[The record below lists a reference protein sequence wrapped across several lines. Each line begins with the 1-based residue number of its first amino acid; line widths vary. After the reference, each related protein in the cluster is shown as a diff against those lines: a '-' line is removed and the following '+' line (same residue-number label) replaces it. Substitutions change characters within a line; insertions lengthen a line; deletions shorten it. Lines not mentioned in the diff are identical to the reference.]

1 MDTFYTNERNV
12 QILIS
17 LMKAH
22 GVKKIIASPG
32 STNVC
37 FVGSV
42 QHDPYFEI
50 YSSVDERSAAYLA
63 CGLAAESGEPVALSC
78 TGATASRNY
87 VPGLTEAFYR
97 KLPVLAITSTQH
109 TGRIGQMAPQVID
122 RSVQM
127 KDLVKLSIQAPT
139 IHDADDEWA
148 CEVAM
153 NKALLELRRR
163 GGGPVHI
170 NLTTTYSRD
179 FSVKE
184 LPPVRVINRICHRDA
199 LPELKLG
206 RVGIFV
212 GAHVKWDDELLKLVD
227 EFCEAYNG
235 VVFCDQTS
243 NYRGK
248 FRVLPAIVCMQAR
261 YVSPARKF
269 DVLIHIGEISGAY
282 IGFGANRVWRVSPDG
297 EVCDAFHKLRY
308 VFEMEEKDFFHK
320 YISVAKDKHSSG
332 DASFIKE
339 WHGECARITAKVP
352 ELPFSNIWIARQ
364 TASKL
369 PDGCTLHLGI
379 LNSLRAWNFFETPDS
394 VTGYS
399 NTGGFGID
407 GGVSSLIGAS
417 LANREKLYFGI
428 IGDLAFFYDMNVIG
442 NRHVGNNVRIMLVN
456 NGRGTEFRH
465 YNRTEQILFGDEAD
479 NYMAAAGHFGNQS
492 RQLIKHY
499 AEDLEFEYMS
509 ASNKDE
515 YIAHVERFVTPELT
529 DRPMLFEVFTDSE
542 EESKALEIVNHLE
555 TSPEGMAKDAAIKIL
570 GPRGVQTL
578 KKILRK

>member
-1 MDTFYTNERNV
+1 MNTFYTNERNT
-12 QILIS
+12 QILIA

-22 GVKKIIASPG
+22 GVRKIIASPG
-32 STNVC
+32 ATNISLMA
-37 FVGSV
+37 SV
-42 QHDPYFEI
+42 QHDPFFEI

-109 TGRIGQMAPQVID
+109 TGRIGQMVPQVID

-127 KDLVKLSIQAPT
+127 NDLVKLSVQLPT
-139 IHDADDEWA
+139 VHDADDEWA
-148 CEVAM
+148 CEVAV

-184 LPPVRVINRICHRDA
+184 LPAVRIINRICHNDV
-199 LPELKLG
+199 LPELKRG

-212 GAHVKWDDELLKLVD
+212 GAHVKWDEELLKLVD
-227 EFCEAYNG
+227 DFCKTYDG

-248 FRVLPAIVCMQAR
+248 YRVLPAIVCMQSR
-261 YVSPARKF
+261 YDSPCRKL

-282 IGFGANRVWRVSPDG
+282 MGFWANQVWRVSPDG
-297 EVCDAFHKLRY
+297 NICDAFHKLRY
-308 VFEMEEKDFFHK
+308 VFEMEEKEFFRR
-320 YISVAKDKHSSG
+320 YTAETESQNAYLDST
-332 DASFIKE
+332 FIKE
-339 WHGECARITAKVP
+339 WHNECSKLSNKVP
-352 ELPFSNIWIARQ
+352 ELPFSNIWIAQQ

-369 PDGCTLHLGI
+369 PEGCALHLGI
-379 LNSLRAWNFFETPDS
+379 LNSLRSWNFFETPDT

-417 LANREKLYFGI
+417 LANRTKLYFGI

-442 NRHVGNNVRIMLVN
+442 NHHVGNNVRIMLVN
-456 NGRGTEFRH
+456 NGRGTEFRN
-465 YNRTEQILFGDEAD
+465 YNHPAARFGDDAD
-479 NYMAAAGHFGNQS
+479 PYMAAAGHFGNKS
-492 RQLIKHY
+492 HQLVKHY
-499 AEDLEFEYMS
+499 AEDLGYEYMS
-509 ASNKDE
+509 ASSKEE
-515 YIAHVERFVTPELT
+515 YLTHVGRFLTPELT
-529 DRPMLFEVFTDSE
+529 DKPMLFEIFTDSAD
-542 EESKALEIVNHLE
+542 ESKALELMNHLE
-555 TSPEGMAKDAAIKIL
+555 MSPEGAAKDMAKKIL
-570 GPRGVQTL
+570 GPSGVQTL
-578 KKILRK
+578 KKILKK

>member
-1 MDTFYTNERNV
+1 MNTFYTNERNT
-12 QILIS
+12 QILIA

-22 GVKKIIASPG
+22 GIKKIIVSPG
-32 STNVC
+32 ATNVC

-42 QHDPYFEI
+42 QHDPFFEI

-63 CGLAAESGEPVALSC
+63 CGLAAESGEAVALSC

-122 RSVQM
+122 RSAQM
-127 KDLVKLSIQAPT
+127 NDLVKLSVQLPT
-139 IHDADDEWA
+139 VHDTDDEWA
-148 CEVAM
+148 CEVAV
-153 NKALLELRRR
+153 NKALLELRHR

-184 LPPVRVINRICHRDA
+184 LPAVRIINRICHNDV
-199 LPELKLG
+199 LPELKRG

-212 GAHVKWDDELLKLVD
+212 GAHVKWDEELLKLVD
-227 EFCEAYNG
+227 DFCETYDG
-235 VVFCDQTS
+235 VVLCDQTS

-248 FRVLPAIVCMQAR
+248 YRVLPAIVCMQSR
-261 YVSPARKF
+261 YDSPCRKL

-282 IGFGANRVWRVSPDG
+282 MGFWANQVWRVSPDG
-297 EVCDAFHKLRY
+297 NICDAFHKLRY
-308 VFEMEEKDFFHK
+308 VFEMEEKEFFRR
-320 YISVAKDKHSSG
+320 YTAETESQNVYLDST
-332 DASFIKE
+332 FIKE
-339 WHGECARITAKVP
+339 WHNECSKLSNKVP
-352 ELPFSNIWIARQ
+352 ELPFSNIWIAQQ

-369 PDGCTLHLGI
+369 PEGCALHLGI
-379 LNSLRAWNFFETPDS
+379 LNSLRSWNFFETPDK

-417 LANREKLYFGI
+417 LANRTKLYFGI

-442 NRHVGNNVRIMLVN
+442 NHHVGNNVRIMLVN
-456 NGRGTEFRH
+456 NGRGTEFRN
-465 YNRTEQILFGDEAD
+465 YNHPAARFGDDAD
-479 NYMAAAGHFGNQS
+479 PYMAAAGHFGNKS
-492 RQLIKHY
+492 HQLVKHY
-499 AEDLEFEYMS
+499 AEDLGYEYMS
-509 ASNKDE
+509 ASSKEE
-515 YIAHVERFVTPELT
+515 YLTHVGRFLTPELT
-529 DRPMLFEVFTDSE
+529 DKPMLFEIFTDSAD
-542 EESKALEIVNHLE
+542 ESKALELMNHLE
-555 TSPEGMAKDAAIKIL
+555 MSPEGAAKDMAKKIL
-570 GPRGVQTL
+570 GPSGVQTL
-578 KKILRK
+578 KKILKK

>member
-1 MDTFYTNERNV
+1 MDTFYTSERNA

-22 GVKKIIASPG
+22 GVRKVIASPG
-32 STNVC
+32 TTNIA
-37 FVGSV
+37 FVASV

-63 CGLAAESGEPVALSC
+63 CGLAAESSEPVALSC

-97 KLPVLAITSTQH
+97 KLPVLAITSSQH
-109 TGRIGQMAPQVID
+109 LSHIGQMFPQMLD
-122 RSVQM
+122 RTAQM
-127 KDLVKLSIQAPT
+127 KDIVKLSVQAPT
-139 IHDADDEWA
+139 VHDREDEWG
-148 CEVAM
+148 CEAAM
-153 NKALLELRRR
+153 NKALLELLRN

-170 NLTTTYSRD
+170 NLVTQYSGD

-184 LPPVRVINRICHRDA
+184 LPHVRVINRVCHNDVI
-199 LPELKLG
+199 PELKRG

-227 EFCEAYNG
+227 EFCEAYDG
-235 VVFCDQTS
+235 AVFCDQTS

-261 YVSPARKF
+261 YVSPVRKF

-282 IGFGANRVWRVSPDG
+282 LSFYANHVWRVSVDG
-297 EVCDAFHKLRY
+297 EVCDVFRKLRY
-308 VFEMEEKDFFHK
+308 VFEMEEKEFFGK
-320 YISVAKDKHSSG
+320 YVSAAQDKHKSG
-332 DASFIKE
+332 DTSFIKE
-339 WHGECARITAKVP
+339 WHDECARITAKVP
-352 ELPFSNIWIARQ
+352 ELPFSNIWIAQQ

-369 PDGCTLHLGI
+369 PDGCALHLGI
-379 LNSLRAWNFFETPDS
+379 LNSLRAWNFFETPDT

-417 LANREKLYFGI
+417 LANSEKLYFGI
-428 IGDLAFFYDMNVIG
+428 IGDLAFLYDMNVIG

-456 NGRGTEFRH
+456 NGRGTEFRN
-465 YNRTEQILFGDEAD
+465 YNHPAARFGDDAD
-479 NYMAAAGHFGNQS
+479 PYMAAAGHFGNQS
-492 RQLIKHY
+492 RRLIKHY
-499 AEDLEFEYMS
+499 AEDLGYEYMS
-509 ASNKDE
+509 ASNKVE
-515 YIAHVERFVTPELT
+515 YMENVGRFVTPELT
-529 DRPMLFEVFTDSE
+529 DRPMIFEVFTDSE
-542 EESKALEIVNHLE
+542 DESKALEIVNHLE
-555 TSPEGMAKDAAIKIL
+555 TSPEGMAKDAARKIL
-570 GPRGVQTL
+570 GPAGVQTL
-578 KKILRK
+578 KKILKK

>member
-1 MDTFYTNERNV
+1 MDTFYTSERNA
-12 QILIS
+12 QILIA
-17 LMKAH
+17 LMKEH
-22 GVKKIIASPG
+22 GIKKIIASPG
-32 STNVC
+32 TTNISV
-37 FVGSV
+37 VASV

-109 TGRIGQMAPQVID
+109 TGRVGQMAPQVID

-127 KDLVKLSIQAPT
+127 KDLVKLSVQAPAVHNT
-139 IHDADDEWA
+139 DDEWA

-163 GGGPVHI
+163 GGGPVHV
-170 NLTTTYSRD
+170 NLTTAYSRD

-184 LPPVRVINRICHRDA
+184 LPPVRVINRICHGDA
-199 LPELKLG
+199 LPELKRG

-212 GAHVKWDDELLKLVD
+212 GAHVKWDGELLKLVD
-227 EFCEAYNG
+227 EFCEAYDG
-235 VVFCDQTS
+235 VVFCDRTS

-261 YVSPARKF
+261 YVSPGRKF
-269 DVLIHIGEISGAY
+269 DVLIHIGEISGSY
-282 IGFGANRVWRVSPDG
+282 VGFWANQVWRVGPDG

-308 VFEMEEKDFFHK
+308 VFEMEEKEFFGK
-320 YISVAKDKHSSG
+320 YVSAAQSKHNSG
-332 DASFIKE
+332 DTPFIDE
-339 WHGECARITAKVP
+339 WSSECAKITAKVP
-352 ELPFSNIWIARQ
+352 ELPFSNVWIARQ

-369 PDGCTLHLGI
+369 PDGCALHLGI
-379 LNSLRAWNFFETPDS
+379 LNSLRAWNFFETPDT
-394 VTGYS
+394 VTGFS

-442 NRHVGNNVRIMLVN
+442 NRHVRHNVRIMLVN
-456 NGRGTEFRH
+456 NGRGTEFRN
-465 YNRTEQILFGDEAD
+465 YNHPAARFGDDAD
-479 NYMAAAGHFGNQS
+479 LYMAAAGHFGCKS
-492 RQLIKHY
+492 HQLIKHY
-499 AEDLEFEYMS
+499 AEDLGYEYLS
-509 ASNKDE
+509 ASNKEE
-515 YIAHVERFVTPELT
+515 YMANVERFVTPELT

-542 EESKALEIVNHLE
+542 YESKALEIVNHLE
-555 TSPEGMAKDAAIKIL
+555 TSPEGIVKDAVRKIL
-570 GPRGVQTL
+570 GPSGVQTL
-578 KKILRK
+578 KNILRK

>member
-1 MDTFYTNERNV
+1 MNTFYTNERNT
-12 QILIS
+12 QILIA

-22 GVKKIIASPG
+22 GIKKIIVSPG
-32 STNVC
+32 ATNVC

-42 QHDPYFEI
+42 QHDPFFEI

-109 TGRIGQMAPQVID
+109 TGRIGQMVPQVID

-127 KDLVKLSIQAPT
+127 NDLVKLSVQLPT
-139 IHDADDEWA
+139 VHDADDEWA
-148 CEVAM
+148 CEVAV
-153 NKALLELRRR
+153 NKALLELRLR

-184 LPPVRVINRICHRDA
+184 LPAVRIINRICHNDV
-199 LPELKLG
+199 LPELKRG

-212 GAHVKWDDELLKLVD
+212 GAHVKWDEELLKLVD
-227 EFCEAYNG
+227 DFCKTYDG

-248 FRVLPAIVCMQAR
+248 YRVLSAIVCMQSR
-261 YVSPARKF
+261 YDSPCRKF

-282 IGFGANRVWRVSPDG
+282 MGFRANQVWRVSPDG
-297 EVCDAFHKLRY
+297 EVCDVFRKLRY
-308 VFEMEEKDFFHK
+308 VFEMEEKEFFTRYAEAAQK
-320 YISVAKDKHSSG
+320 NSAEP
-332 DASFIKE
+332 AFIKE
-339 WHGECARITAKVP
+339 WHNECTRISSKIP
-352 ELPFSNIWIARQ
+352 ELPFSNIWIAQ
-364 TASKL
+364 LTAHKL
-369 PDGCTLHLGI
+369 PDGCSLHLGI
-379 LNSLRAWNFFETPDS
+379 LNSLRAWNFFETPDT

-442 NRHVGNNVRIMLVN
+442 NHHVGNNVRVMLVN
-456 NGRGTEFRH
+456 NGRGTEFRN
-465 YNRTEQILFGDEAD
+465 YNHPAARFGDDAD
-479 NYMAAAGHFGNQS
+479 PYMAAAGHFGNRS
-492 RQLIKHY
+492 PLLVKHY
-499 AEDLEFEYMS
+499 AEDLGYEYMS
-509 ASNKDE
+509 ASNKEE
-515 YIAHVERFVTPELT
+515 YLAHVDRFLTPQIT
-529 DRPMLFEVFTDSE
+529 DKPMLFEVFTDSA
-542 EESKALEIVNHLE
+542 EESKALEIINHLE
-555 TSPEGMAKDAAIKIL
+555 TSTEGAAKDMARKIL
-570 GPRGVQTL
+570 GPSGVQTL
-578 KKILRK
+578 KKILKK